1 LSNSFNMMTLQ
12 TPPSLTEWV
21 TNSSA
26 SNHTTPDPGNIFHF
40 RPANPTI
47 PSSIVVGNRSILP
60 VTSVGDTD
68 LPGPFYLNNVLDTHD
83 IIKNPLSVH
92 QFTTDNLYSI
102 EFGPFGLSVKD
113 LATRNV
119 ITRCNS
125 LMPRYTISHPTTRAP
140 QASTYYALTANATP
154 TSLCHRQ
161 LSHPSLVA
169 LLKLSTSSASIYV
182 RNLEMFL
189 SAMLVSSVDI
199 LDFHSIG
206 HHLMPHN
213 VLI

>member
-1 LSNSFNMMTLQ
+1 MMTLQ

-26 SNHTTPDPGNIFHF
+26 SNHTTPDPDNIFHF

-83 IIKNPLSVH
+83 ILKNPLSVH

-161 LSHPSLVA
+161 LSHPGLVA